1 VYEPILGEKLDILQK
16 AFSEM
21 EADIVRAAF
30 ANSHGSADVGASYQ
44 EEIKST
50 YHIIVYNMYLKEQ
63 DLAQKP
69 ILQLDIDY
77 LGCEKYMSQTTA
89 VHLAAS
95 SRA

>member
-1 VYEPILGEKLDILQK
+1 MYEPILGEKLDILQK

-77 LGCEKYMSQTTA
+77 YIGSAEGHEYPNLQVGDE
-89 VHLAAS
+89 V
-95 SRA
+95 